1 MRRGHNVTLCT
12 AVDKHEQWPDR
23 LKKRVERA
31 GINFVST
38 SSGAGELVSLV
49 MRRPI
54 EYELSLIKDI
64 IKVITEISQE
74 IAETVD
80 SSAIKDW
87 DVVIAND
94 FLFPLLAC
102 IHWKWKIPSIS
113 LSSALQC
120 QPHTLPQWS
129 FPILLGTSCKIR

>member
-1 MRRGHNVTLCT
+1 M
-12 AVDKHEQWPDR
+12 HEQWPDR
-23 LKKRVERA
+23 LKKRAERA

-54 EYELSLIKDI
+54 DFGLSM

-74 IAETVD
+74 IAEAVD

-87 DVVIAND
+87 DVIIAND
-94 FLFPLLAC
+94 FLFPLLVC
-102 IHWKWKIPSIS
+102 ISIGS
-113 LSSALQC
+113 GRFLLS
-120 QPHTLPQWS
+120 H
-129 FPILLGTSCKIR
+129 